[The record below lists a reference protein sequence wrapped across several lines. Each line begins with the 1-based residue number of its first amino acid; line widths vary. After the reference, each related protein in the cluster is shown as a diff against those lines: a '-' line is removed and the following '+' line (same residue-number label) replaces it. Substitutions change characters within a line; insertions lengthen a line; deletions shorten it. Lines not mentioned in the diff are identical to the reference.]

1 MILNQRI
8 TVRRWQYQNRVRK
21 MRQSFYNYSEL
32 AETLRHETSLA
43 RDLGSSSTGGPPVPG
58 ISRALGRQFREII
71 SLRRRSGAYQGGAS
85 AATHLNRK
93 PEPTLWPDVLS
104 CQRTKKKNAGWSC
117 LVPINSCRLAKISVS
132 YQIIQNSA
140 GGV

>member
-71 SLRRRSGAYQGGAS
+71 SLSEEAAPTKGGLRSDTLEQKTRTDSMAGCSFLSTYQEKECW
-85 AATHLNRK
+85 L
-93 PEPTLWPDVLS
+93 VLS
-104 CQRTKKKNAGWSC
+104 CPDQ
-117 LVPINSCRLAKISVS
+117 LL
-132 YQIIQNSA
+132 
-140 GGV
+140 